1 MASPTSL
8 SGITEVNPMS
18 KPLVQW
24 PINPRRTAVIV
35 VDMQKV
41 FCEPHGAL
49 YVKSTADIVRPVQTL
64 LCAARA
70 AQVMVVYLRHT
81 VRGDGSDTGRMRDLY
96 PNVDQILARHDPDV
110 EIIDALAPESGDVI
124 IDKLFYSG
132 FHNTD
137 LDTVLRARDVDTII
151 ICGTVTNVCCET
163 TIRDGVHREYKV
175 IALSDANAAM
185 DYPDVGFGAVSAEE
199 VQRISLTTI
208 AYEFGEVTTTA
219 DIIRRIE
226 GA

>member
-1 MASPTSL
+1 
-8 SGITEVNPMS
+8 MS
-18 KPLVQW
+18 KPLVRW
-24 PINPRRTAVIV
+24 DLNPRRAAVIV

-41 FCEPHGAL
+41 FCEPDGAL
-49 YVKSTADIVRPVQTL
+49 YVPNTAKIIQPIQALVD
-64 LCAARA
+64 AARG
-70 AQVMVVYLRHT
+70 VDVPVIYLRHI

-96 PNVDQILARHDPDV
+96 PNVDEILARSEPNV
-110 EIIDALAPESGDVI
+110 EVIDALAPQSGDVI

-132 FHNTD
+132 FHGTD

-151 ICGTVTNVCCET
+151 VCGTVTNVCCET

-185 DYPDVGFGAVSAEE
+185 DYPDLGFGAISAEE
-199 VQRISLTTI
+199 IQRVSLSTI

-219 DIIRRIE
+219 DVISRLT
-226 GA
+226 AA

>member
-1 MASPTSL
+1 
-8 SGITEVNPMS
+8 MS
-18 KPLVQW
+18 KPLVRW
-24 PINPRRTAVIV
+24 DLNPRRAAVIV

-41 FCEPHGAL
+41 FCEPDGAL
-49 YVKSTADIVRPVQTL
+49 YVPNTAKIIQPIQALVD
-64 LCAARA
+64 AARG
-70 AQVMVVYLRHT
+70 VDVPVIYLRHI

-96 PNVDQILARHDPDV
+96 PNVDEILARSEPNV
-110 EIIDALAPESGDVI
+110 EVIDALAPQPGDVI

-132 FHNTD
+132 FHCTD

-185 DYPDVGFGAVSAEE
+185 DYPDLGFGAISAEE
-199 VQRISLTTI
+199 IQRISLSTI
-208 AYEFGEVTTTA
+208 AYEFGEVTSTA
-219 DIIRRIE
+219 DVIARLTTD
-226 GA
+226 